1 MRFVTCFRTVLLGS
15 LLCHLAAPA
24 DAQDNVRAFALQEQ
38 LTPFAELVQRTLGGQ
53 YDRFRDTLDEL
64 VAQEIQQRSF
74 TGELGF
80 SFSGD
85 EAGTYSGVGPG
96 NDTLFR
102 LRTTAEASRGT
113 YPARVSF
120 LADVN
125 AQIRNNVVDQD
136 VSRFRISYDYQQTDY
151 TGYFAYV
158 ERQTD
163 NFMSIASRYE
173 VGAGVSF
180 GISLFPRRVDE
191 RGARALSHL
200 TSGGPSSFPCAVDR
214 LRQTFHAGSTVG
226 PRGCSDI
233 PAGPLAVASGPR
245 PVIEV
250 FDQMQAVVPH
260 LRRALRAQESWL
272 FLSLGLG
279 VFTELENAIMET
291 RVSEFVPEAFEPKL
305 EPSPVVEGPVVP
317 LTELPQHVRELPRR
331 SVQLPGMYRY
341 RLLLWPTLRVRP
353 LSSVSINFIP
363 SFKLPINEPRRFND
377 GVLAYRMD
385 WYVRIDWRLRQDAD
399 GGERVKL
406 FVKFDYYKNMG
417 PPEISDDLIAAAAL
431 EHLVYHRTSASKKHR
446 IASFGVAV
454 KLGA

>member
-1 MRFVTCFRTVLLGS
+1 MRFVTYLRVVLLGS
-15 LLCHLAAPA
+15 VLCHLAATA
-24 DAQDNVRAFALQEQ
+24 YAQDNIRAFAFREQ
-38 LTPFAELVQRTLGGQ
+38 LTPFSEQVQRTLGGS
-53 YDRFRDTLDEL
+53 YDRFQATLDEL
-64 VAQEIQQRSF
+64 VAQEVQQRGF

-85 EAGTYSGVGPG
+85 EVGTYSGVGPG

-113 YPARVSF
+113 YPSRVSF

-125 AQIRNNVVDQD
+125 AQIRNNVIDQD
-136 VSRFRISYDYQQTDY
+136 VSRFRISYDYQQTDH

-173 VGAGVSF
+173 IGAGVSV
-180 GISLFPRRVDE
+180 GINLLPRRSDE

-200 TSGGPSSFPCAVDR
+200 TSVGPRSFPCAVHR
-214 LRQTFHAGSTVG
+214 LRQAFHSSSAVGPQGCAAPPLAGS
-226 PRGCSDI
+226 
-233 PAGPLAVASGPR
+233 LAAAGPR
-245 PVIEV
+245 PVVEV
-250 FDQMQAVVPH
+250 FDRMQAAVPH
-260 LRRALRAQESWL
+260 LRRALGAQESWL

-279 VFTELENAIMET
+279 VFTELENAIIET

-305 EPSPVVEGPVVP
+305 EPSATVEGPVVP

-341 RLLLWPTLRVRP
+341 RLLLWPTIRVSP
-353 LSSVSINFIP
+353 LSTVSVNFVP

-385 WYVRIDWRLRQDAD
+385 WYVRIDWRLREDAD
-399 GGERVKL
+399 GGERLKL
-406 FVKFDYYKNMG
+406 FVKFDYHKNMG
-417 PPEISDDLIAAAAL
+417 PPEISDDLVAAAAL